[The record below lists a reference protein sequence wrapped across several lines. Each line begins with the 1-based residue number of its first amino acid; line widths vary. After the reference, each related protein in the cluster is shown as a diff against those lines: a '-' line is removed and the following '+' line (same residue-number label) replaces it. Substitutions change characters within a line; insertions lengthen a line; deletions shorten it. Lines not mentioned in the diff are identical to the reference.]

1 MDDSKNGNDGNTSNT
16 NNPTSK
22 QPWWVV
28 GRAIP
33 GAIALMVFFAAAFA
47 LSFARLLRTDLP
59 AANPLLTWGGIVL
72 GVVGFAL
79 GVASI
84 VHHLRRKRGGRD

>member
-1 MDDSKNGNDGNTSNT
+1 MDDSKNSDKSTT
-16 NNPTSK
+16 NNTTPK

-28 GRAIP
+28 GRVLPA
-33 GAIALMVFFAAAFA
+33 AIALTVFFAAAFA

-59 AANPLLTWGGIVL
+59 DANPLLTWGGIVL
-72 GVVGFAL
+72 GVIGFAL

-84 VHHLRRKRGGRD
+84 VYHLRRRRGGRD